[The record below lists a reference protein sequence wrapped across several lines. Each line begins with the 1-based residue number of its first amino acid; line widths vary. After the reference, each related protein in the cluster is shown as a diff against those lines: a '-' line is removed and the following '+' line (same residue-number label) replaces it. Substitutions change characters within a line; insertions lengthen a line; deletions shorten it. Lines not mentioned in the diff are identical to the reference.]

1 MSDPFVGEI
10 RIFSLNFAP
19 KGWAFCNGQ
28 ILSIS
33 QNTAL
38 FSLLGTFYG
47 GDGRVTFALP
57 NFQGRAPLHQG
68 QGPGLTERSLGEEG
82 GEATVTLTGSELPA
96 HPHAARCSSVPGL
109 QPGPAN
115 NVWSPLPARPTPP
128 PVYSDAGPNVAMN
141 PAALAQAGGSQPHNN
156 LSPYLGLNFC
166 IALQGIFPPRN

>member
-1 MSDPFVGEI
+1 MSDPFLGEI
-10 RIFSLNFAP
+10 RPFPFNFAP
-19 KGWAFCNGQ
+19 RGWAFCNGQ

-47 GDGRVTFALP
+47 GNGQTTFGVP
-57 NFQGRAPLHQG
+57 NLQGRAPLHQG
-68 QGPGLTERSLGEEG
+68 QGPGLSEHFIGEPG
-82 GEATVTLTGSELPA
+82 GEAAVTLTGSELPA

-109 QPGPAN
+109 QPGPVN

-141 PAALAQAGGSQPHNN
+141 PGALAQAGGSQPHNN

-166 IALQGIFPPRN
+166 ICLEGIFPARN

>member
-109 QPGPAN
+109 QPS
-115 NVWSPLPARPTPP
+115 VVSLK
-128 PVYSDAGPNVAMN
+128 
-141 PAALAQAGGSQPHNN
+141 
-156 LSPYLGLNFC
+156 
-166 IALQGIFPPRN
+166 